1 MRRETGQAFVEYTMM
16 LGLLTAIII
25 ALTLKIVPAVGWT
38 ISRLVEWIAV
48 HVSSS
53 TV

>member
-1 MRRETGQAFVEYTMM
+1 MM

-25 ALTLKIVPAVGWT
+25 ALTLKLVPAVGWT
-38 ISRLVEWIAV
+38 IARLVEWIAV